1 MAALALVRFAPT
13 ALAATY
19 YVSPSGSDAAA
30 GTQVAPFA
38 TVQFGAG
45 KLNPGDVLVLRA
57 GDYHESVTVTR
68 SGTSAAP
75 ILIQN
80 YPGET
85 AVLVGSRPV
94 TGTWTV
100 QTGSIY
106 RTPWPTQP
114 VQVFCDGRLLNEARW
129 PNAPLPDDLSA
140 QTFAFTDDGST
151 NDMVYAN
158 LPAVALTGAWVQ
170 IMAGEAWVGYSRQ
183 ITAHDHATGRLTFAS
198 PINQTSVLVPRR
210 NNRFYVFGKLE
221 LLDAPGEW
229 WWDPA

>member
-1 MAALALVRFAPT
+1 MAVIRLVPA

-30 GTQVAPFA
+30 GTQAAPFA
-38 TVQFGAG
+38 TVQFGVG

-57 GDYHESVTVTR
+57 GDYHESVTVTQ

-75 ILIQN
+75 ILIQS

-94 TGTWTV
+94 AGSWTV
-100 QTGSIY
+100 FAGSIY
-106 RTPWPTQP
+106 RASWPTQP
-114 VQVFCDGRLLNEARW
+114 VQVFCDGQLLNEARW
-129 PNAPLPDDLSA
+129 PNTPLPGDLSA
-140 QTFAFTDDGST
+140 EVCASTDDGST

-158 LPAVALTGAWVQ
+158 LPAVDLTGAWVQ

-210 NNRFYVFGKLE
+210 NNRFYVFGKI
-221 LLDAPGEW
+221 
-229 WWDPA
+229 